1 MFPVICIE
9 FLENI
14 WVQPI
19 TVPPCLLLTQVE
31 RDAVRKR
38 QTRPPTPATRART
51 ARFLRLQNLHFF
63 ASQSEDRPATCVSN
77 DNDKTCRE
85 RVRVLPGSFFLY
97 NCFRTKKATPFRDR
111 VCMPSAGRFA
121 IPRSKKSK
129 IKNPH
134 VFKHMHK
141 LKMHVW
147 KTRKVAEKKRR
158 NIHGPEKTIP

>member
-97 NCFRTKKATPFRDR
+97 NCFRTKKKQRHFGTGSVCHLRDVLPFRARKSPKLKIHTYEDT
-111 VCMPSAGRFA
+111 SDGRMEH
-121 IPRSKKSK
+121 KKSCC
-129 IKNPH
+129 
-134 VFKHMHK
+134 
-141 LKMHVW
+141 
-147 KTRKVAEKKRR
+147 KKRR